1 MRKFF
6 FLIGDRDYFES
17 RRVLVDAFLHGRLRL
32 RNSDPRDGGL
42 SIAGLYEVQLPESLS
57 IRIETHSINARLP
70 RANLDV
76 VEIAEM
82 IGLALAAKD
91 GWELTDNEQ
100 NITAVVEE

>member
-17 RRVLVDAFLHGRLRL
+17 RRVLVDAFLQGRLRL

>member
-6 FLIGDRDYFES
+6 FLIGDREYFTS
-17 RRVLVDAFLHGRLRL
+17 RLQLVDDFLQGKLRVLD
-32 RNSDPRDGGL
+32 SDPRDL
-42 SIAGLYEVQLPESLS
+42 ELKRAGIYEIQLPEGLS

-82 IGLALAAKD
+82 MGLALAAKD

-100 NITAVVEE
+100 NLTAVVEE

>member
-6 FLIGDRDYFES
+6 FLIGDRAYFPS
-17 RRVLVDAFLHGRLRL
+17 RQQLEDDFLQGKLRVRD
-32 RNSDPRDGGL
+32 SDPRDL
-42 SIAGLYEVQLPESLS
+42 ELEYAGLYEVQIPDSLS

-100 NITAVVEE
+100 NLTAIVEE

>member
-17 RRVLVDAFLHGRLRL
+17 RRVLVDAFLQGRLRL

-100 NITAVVEE
+100 NLTAVVEE

>member
-6 FLIGDRDYFES
+6 FLIGDRAYFKS
-17 RRVLVDAFLHGRLRL
+17 RLELVDAFLQGRLRL

-70 RANLDV
+70 RANLDA
-76 VEIAEM
+76 VEIADM

>member
-17 RRVLVDAFLHGRLRL
+17 RRVLVDAFLQGRLRL

-42 SIAGLYEVQLPESLS
+42 SIAGVYEIQLPDSFS
-57 IRIETHSINARLP
+57 IRVETHSINARLP

-76 VEIAEM
+76 VEIADFV
-82 IGLALAAKD
+82 GHGLAAKD

>member
-6 FLIGDRDYFES
+6 FLIGDRAYFPS
-17 RRVLVDAFLHGRLRL
+17 RQRLVDDFLQGRLRT
-32 RNSDPRDGGL
+32 RNSDPRDEEL
-42 SIAGLYEVQLPESLS
+42 KFAGIYEVQLPESLS
-57 IRIETHSINARLP
+57 ILIETHSINARLP
-70 RANLDV
+70 RANLDA

-100 NITAVVEE
+100 NLTAVVEE

>member
-6 FLIGDRDYFES
+6 FLIGDRDHFES
-17 RRVLVDAFLHGRLRL
+17 RRVLVDAFLQGRLRL

-42 SIAGLYEVQLPESLS
+42 SIAGIYEVQIPESLS
-57 IRIETHSINARLP
+57 IRIETHSINPRLP

-100 NITAVVEE
+100 NLTAVVEE

>member
-6 FLIGDRDYFES
+6 FLIGDRAYFKS
-17 RRVLVDAFLHGRLRL
+17 RLELVDAFLQGRLRL

-42 SIAGLYEVQLPESLS
+42 SIAGLYEIQLPESLS

-70 RANLDV
+70 RANLDA
-76 VEIAEM
+76 VEIADM